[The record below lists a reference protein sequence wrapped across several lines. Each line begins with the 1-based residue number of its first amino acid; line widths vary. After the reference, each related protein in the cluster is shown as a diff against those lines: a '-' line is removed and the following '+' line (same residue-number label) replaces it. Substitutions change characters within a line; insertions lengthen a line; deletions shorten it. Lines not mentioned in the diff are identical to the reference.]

1 MTAEHPTTIVTTDWL
16 AGRLGDPSVR
26 VVDATW
32 YMPGSGKDA
41 RAEFAQR
48 HIPGAVFMDIDEV
61 AEPDTHPIPHV
72 VPTPD
77 RFAAIAGAHGIGND
91 TLVVVYDSYGL
102 QTAARIWYLFRLYG
116 HDRVAVL
123 DGGLPKWQAED
134 RPVESGTPEVVPVSF
149 TAAFRPELLRRID
162 DVRANLD
169 SRAEQVV
176 DARSAARFEGTV
188 AESWPGR
195 PAGHIPGSRNLP
207 FTDLLDPA
215 TKTLLPPDAIAARAT
230 AAGLDL
236 SKPVVA
242 SCGSGVTAGVLALGF
257 AMAGKWDVPIYDGSW
272 SEWGL
277 RPDLPVATGP
287 AE

>member
-1 MTAEHPTTIVTTDWL
+1 MTAEHPTTIVSTDWL

-32 YMPGSGKDA
+32 YMPGSGKDP
-41 RAEFAQR
+41 RAEFEQR

-72 VPTPD
+72 APSPD

-91 TLVVVYDSYGL
+91 TQVVVYDGYGL
-102 QTAARIWYLFRLYG
+102 QTAARIWWLFRLFG
-116 HDRVAVL
+116 HDKVAVL
-123 DGGLPKWQAED
+123 DGGLPKWLAEN
-134 RPVESGTPEVVPVSF
+134 RPVEAGAPAVEPRTFAS
-149 TAAFRPELLRRID
+149 AFRPELLRRID
-162 DVRANLD
+162 DIRANLD

-176 DARSAARFEGTV
+176 DARAAARFEGTV

-207 FTDLLDPA
+207 FTDLLDPQS
-215 TKTLLPPDAIAARAT
+215 KTLLPPDAIAARAK

-257 AMAGKWDVPIYDGSW
+257 AIAGKTDVPIYDGSW

-287 AE
+287 TE

>member
-1 MTAEHPTTIVTTDWL
+1 MTAEHPTTIVSTDWL
-16 AGRLGDPSVR
+16 AGHLGDPSVR

-32 YMPGSGKDA
+32 YMPGSGKNP
-41 RAEFAQR
+41 RAEFVQR

-91 TLVVVYDSYGL
+91 TQVVVYDGYGL

-116 HDRVAVL
+116 HDKVAVL
-123 DGGLPKWQAED
+123 DGGLPKWQAEN
-134 RPVESGTPEVVPVSF
+134 RPVESGTPEVAPVGF
-149 TAAFRPELLRRID
+149 TATFRPELLRRID
-162 DVRANLD
+162 DIRANLD

-176 DARSAARFEGTV
+176 DARAAARFEGTV

-215 TKTLLPPDAIAARAT
+215 TKTLLPPDAIAAKAA

-257 AMAGKWDVPIYDGSW
+257 ALAGKWDVPIYDGSW